1 MSHPHPAPSPSGWI
15 EIGRIVAPQGVRGE
29 VRVYPDSDFPE
40 RFLTPGERW
49 LRRKPNLEPEV
60 VTLASGRFLP
70 GKGLYVIHLAGVTN
84 REQAE
89 ALRDAVLL
97 VKVGDRLPLEPD
109 EFHVGDLLGLEVRL
123 HQDNTRLG
131 TVVDVFAAGNDLL
144 AVALDP
150 AVVETGSPPPSAQQ
164 KPILI
169 PLVPEI
175 VPVVDVAGGYVAIAP
190 PPGLLD
196 L

>member
-1 MSHPHPAPSPSGWI
+1 M
-15 EIGRIVAPQGVRGE
+15 RGE

-49 LRRKPNLEPEV
+49 LRRGPTLAPEA
-60 VTLASGRFLP
+60 VTLVSGRCLP
-70 GKGLYVIHLAGVTN
+70 GKGLYVLCLANVTT
-84 REQAE
+84 REQAA

-97 VKVGDRLPLEPD
+97 VPEGDRPPLAPD

-123 HQDNTRLG
+123 GDTLIG

-144 AVALDP
+144 AVALEP
-150 AVVETGSPPPSAQQ
+150 TFLTA
-164 KPILI
+164 KPLSKSGPQPVLI

-175 VPVVDVAGGYVAIAP
+175 VPVVNLAGGYVEITP
-190 PPGLLD
+190 PPGLLE